1 MTGAAIR
8 VLVADDHAGFR
19 AGLAALLATE
29 RGLELIGEA
38 GNGAEAVAQTMRL
51 QPDVVLMDLGMPE
64 VDGVTA
70 TRRILE
76 TSPHVAVL
84 VLTMTAAD
92 DAVFEALRA
101 GARGYLL
108 KGADRAELVRAIQA
122 VAAGEAI
129 FGSEV
134 ARRLMRHFASPSPSG
149 ATPFPELSEREHEIL
164 ELIARGLPNQAI
176 GERLGIAPKTV
187 RNHVSNIFGKL
198 DVRDRAEAVV
208 RAREA
213 GLGERRRGGS

>member
-1 MTGAAIR
+1 MTGSSIR
-8 VLVADDHAGFR
+8 VLIADDHSGFR
-19 AGLAALLATE
+19 AGLTALLATE
-29 RGLELIGEA
+29 RGLELIGVASNGSEA
-38 GNGAEAVAQTMRL
+38 IAKTLRL

-84 VLTMTAAD
+84 VLTMAAAD
-92 DAVFEALRA
+92 DAVFDALRA

-108 KGADRAELVRAIQA
+108 KGADRSELVRAIHA

-129 FGSEV
+129 FGPDV
-134 ARRLMRHFASPSPSG
+134 ARRLMQHFASPVTPP
-149 ATPFPELSEREHEIL
+149 AAPFPELSDREHEIL
-164 ELIARGLPNQAI
+164 ELIARGLANQAI

-187 RNHVSNIFGKL
+187 RNHVSSIFGKL

-208 RAREA
+208 RARDA
-213 GLGERRRGGS
+213 GLGDRRPAGR